1 MCMQCN
7 HNTKEE
13 QEPIKRIA
21 FSSALNNQGS
31 YGETIF
37 QVRRHYKIDP
47 GEDALGVRDH
57 SYLYHLASESQPL
70 ASPYQLP

>member
-1 MCMQCN
+1 MECN
-7 HNTKEE
+7 HNIEEE
-13 QEPIKRIA
+13 QEPIKRVA

-31 YGETIF
+31 YGETVF
-37 QVRRHYKIDP
+37 QVRRHYKIDL
-47 GEDALGVRDH
+47 GEDGLGVRDH